1 MAENQVAKPIRAP
14 GSSVHILP
22 TPTAIDCFLGIIERY
37 YIARSHLGYY
47 NNVCVTATYS
57 IPPALLSSTLL
68 AADCS
73 TAAANL
79 TYQILA
85 QLNSQ
90 HPSLGISVLGAGT
103 QTPSWN
109 RLESIDLP
117 SLVTFA
123 EPDVSAEYLLKL
135 FNTPILGDDGTAPLW
150 RVLVI
155 PSPPDVTSG
164 TPEAPAPFH
173 LTIGFFYHHAIGDG
187 LSGAAVQIGIHRAI
201 IAALR
206 EPSSNPPTTVQ
217 PSSADLPP
225 SFETAVP
232 LSITAGGFMRALYET
247 VFPNRD
253 VWSGALITHSKPVVT
268 KMRQFTLSAAQAA
281 ALAARCRRHETS
293 VTALL
298 MVVIA
303 EVVAGK
309 TKGAK
314 GIDGNAAISL
324 RKFADG
330 VGAEDMGTYI
340 SAMSCLFFRSS
351 AKGKGRLGGGVEWEE
366 AKRVKGLLAK
376 RAGGTKNQF
385 TAFLKLIPNVVK
397 FLEGRPGQSRGKS
410 FEISNLGVVDFGREE
425 VEGGEESVGCERVVF
440 GQSANVMGAAY
451 SFSVATVKGGELNV
465 LLSWQKGV
473 VEERIANAVM
483 VELERWLTTEASKH
497 GATNGV

>member
-1 MAENQVAKPIRAP
+1 MAENQVAKPIR
-14 GSSVHILP
+14 
-22 TPTAIDCFLGIIERY
+22 TPGIIERY

-47 NNVCVTATYS
+47 NNVGVIATYT
-57 IPPALLSSTLL
+57 IPPALVSSALL
-68 AADCS
+68 ATDCS
-73 TAAANL
+73 TAVANL

-85 QLNSQ
+85 QLISQ

-109 RLESIDLP
+109 RLEGIDLP

-123 EPDVSAEYLLKL
+123 EPNASVEEHLIKL
-135 FNTPILGDDGTAPLW
+135 FNTAILGDDGTAPLW
-150 RVLVI
+150 RFLVI
-155 PSPPDVTSG
+155 PSPPVSAGG
-164 TPEAPAPFH
+164 TPEAPAPFR
-173 LTIGFFYHHAIGDG
+173 LTVGFFYHHAIGDG
-187 LSGAAVQIGIHRAI
+187 LSGAMVQTCIQRALLT
-201 IAALR
+201 ALS

-232 LSITAGGFMRALYET
+232 LSISAGGFLRALYET
-247 VFPNRD
+247 VLPNRD
-253 VWSGALITHSKPVVT
+253 IWSGALITHTQPVVT
-268 KMRQFTLSAAQAA
+268 KLRQFSLSAAQAA

-330 VGAEDMGTYI
+330 VGPEDMGTYI

-351 AKGKGRLGGGVEWEE
+351 PKGKGRLGDGVEWEE

-376 RAGGTKNQF
+376 GAGGTKNQF
-385 TAFLKLIPNVVK
+385 SAFLKLIPNVVK
-397 FLEGRPGQSRGKS
+397 FLEGKSGQSRGKS
-410 FEISNLGVVDFGREE
+410 FEISNLGMVDFGGEKVKE
-425 VEGGEESVGCERVVF
+425 GEESVRCKSVVF
-440 GQSANVMGAAY
+440 GQSANVIGAAY

-483 VELERWLTTEASKH
+483 VELERWLTAEASKH
-497 GATNGV
+497 GATDGV

>member
-1 MAENQVAKPIRAP
+1 MAENQVEKPIRAP
-14 GSSVHILP
+14 
-22 TPTAIDCFLGIIERY
+22 GIIERY

-47 NNVCVTATYS
+47 NNVGVTATYT
-57 IPPALLSSTLL
+57 IPPPLLSSTLL

-73 TAAANL
+73 AATANL

-85 QLNSQ
+85 QLIAQ
-90 HPSLGISVLGAGT
+90 QPSLGISVLGAGT

-109 RLESIDLP
+109 RLGSIDLP
-117 SLVTFA
+117 GLVTFA
-123 EPDVSAEYLLKL
+123 DPNVSVEEHLLKL
-135 FNTPILGDDGTAPLW
+135 FNTPILGDDGTTPLW

-155 PSPPDVTSG
+155 PSPPDSASVTPG
-164 TPEAPAPFH
+164 APAPFR

-187 LSGAAVQIGIHRAI
+187 LSGAAVQICIQRALL
-201 IAALR
+201 AALR
-206 EPSSNPPTTVQ
+206 EPLSNAPTTVQ

-225 SFETAVP
+225 AFETAVP
-232 LSITAGGFMRALYET
+232 LSISTGGFLRALYGT

-253 VWSGALITHSKPVVT
+253 IWSGAPITYSEPVVT
-268 KMRQFTLSAAQAA
+268 KMRQFSLSAAQAS
-281 ALAARCRRHETS
+281 ALAARCRRHETT

-314 GIDGNAAISL
+314 GIDGNTPISL

-351 AKGKGRLGGGVEWEE
+351 AKGKGRLGDGVEWEE
-366 AKRVKGLLAK
+366 AKRVKGLLEK
-376 RAGGTKNQF
+376 GAGSTKNQF
-385 TAFLKLIPNVVK
+385 SAFLKLIPNVVK
-397 FLEGRPGQSRGKS
+397 FLEGKAGQSRGKS
-410 FEISNLGVVDFGREE
+410 FEISNLGVVTFGKEE
-425 VEGGEESVGCERVVF
+425 LEEGETVGCESVSF
-440 GQSANVMGAAY
+440 GQSANVIGAAY
-451 SFSVATVKGGELNV
+451 SFSVATVKGGELNM
-465 LLSWQKGV
+465 LLTWQKGV

-483 VELERWLTTEASKH
+483 VELERWLTAEASKDV
-497 GATNGV
+497 ATNGV

>member
-14 GSSVHILP
+14 
-22 TPTAIDCFLGIIERY
+22 GIIERY

-68 AADCS
+68 VADCS

-85 QLNSQ
+85 QLISQ

-123 EPDVSAEYLLKL
+123 EPDVSVEEYLIKL

-155 PSPPDVTSG
+155 PSPPDATNG

-187 LSGAAVQIGIHRAI
+187 LSGAAVQIGIQRAL

-268 KMRQFTLSAAQAA
+268 KMRQFSLSAAQAA

-330 VGAEDMGTYI
+330 VGPEDMGTYI

-351 AKGKGRLGGGVEWEE
+351 AKGKGKLGGGVEWEE

-376 RAGGTKNQF
+376 GAGGTKNQF
-385 TAFLKLIPNVVK
+385 SAKLIPNVVK
-397 FLEGRPGQSRGKS
+397 FLEGKPGQSRGKS
-410 FEISNLGVVDFGREE
+410 FEVSNLGVVDFGRAE
-425 VEGGEESVGCERVVF
+425 VEGAEESVGCERVVF

-483 VELERWLTTEASKH
+483 VELERWLTAEASKH

>member
-14 GSSVHILP
+14 
-22 TPTAIDCFLGIIERY
+22 GIIERY

-85 QLNSQ
+85 QLISQ

-123 EPDVSAEYLLKL
+123 EPDVSVEEYLIKL

-155 PSPPDVTSG
+155 PSPPDAANG
-164 TPEAPAPFH
+164 TPEGPAPFR

-187 LSGAAVQIGIHRAI
+187 LSGAAVQIGIQRAL

-206 EPSSNPPTTVQ
+206 EPSSTPPTTVQ

-268 KMRQFTLSAAQAA
+268 KMRQFSLSAAQAA
-281 ALAARCRRHETS
+281 ALAARCKRHETS

-330 VGAEDMGTYI
+330 VGPEDMGTYI

-351 AKGKGRLGGGVEWEE
+351 AKGKGKLGGGVEWEE

-376 RAGGTKNQF
+376 GAGGTKNQF
-385 TAFLKLIPNVVK
+385 SAFLKLIPNVVK
-397 FLEGRPGQSRGKS
+397 FLEGKPGQSRGKS
-410 FEISNLGVVDFGREE
+410 FEVSNLGVVDFGRGE
-425 VEGGEESVGCERVVF
+425 VEGAEESVGCERVVF

>member
-14 GSSVHILP
+14 G
-22 TPTAIDCFLGIIERY
+22 IIERY
-37 YIARSHLGYY
+37 YIARSYLGYY
-47 NNVCVTATYS
+47 NNVGVIATYT
-57 IPPALLSSTLL
+57 IPAVLLSSALV
-68 AADCS
+68 AAGCS
-73 TAAANL
+73 AAVANL
-79 TYQILA
+79 TYQVLA
-85 QLNSQ
+85 QLISQ

-123 EPDVSAEYLLKL
+123 EDGASVEEYLIKL

-155 PSPPDVTSG
+155 PSPPDASHS

-187 LSGAAVQIGIHRAI
+187 LSGAVVQTCIQRALL
-201 IAALR
+201 AALR
-206 EPSSNPPTTVQ
+206 EPSSSPPTTVQ
-217 PSSADLPP
+217 PSRADLPP

-247 VFPNRD
+247 VFPARD
-253 VWSGALITHSKPVVT
+253 VWSGALITHSQPVVT
-268 KMRQFTLSAAQAA
+268 KLRQFSLSAAQAT
-281 ALAARCRRHETS
+281 ALAARCRRHETT

-309 TKGAK
+309 TKGSK

-330 VGAEDMGTYI
+330 VGPEDMGTYI
-340 SAMSCLFFRSS
+340 SAISCLFFRSS
-351 AKGKGRLGGGVEWEE
+351 PKGKGRLGGGVEWEE
-366 AKRVKGLLAK
+366 AKRVKALLAK
-376 RAGGTKNQF
+376 GAAGTKNQF
-385 TAFLKLIPNVVK
+385 SAFLKLVPNVVK
-397 FLEGRPGQSRGKS
+397 FLEGKPGQSRGKS
-410 FEISNLGVVDFGREE
+410 FEISNLGVVDFGGEE
-425 VEGGEESVGCERVVF
+425 LKGGKESVGCESVVF

-483 VELERWLTTEASKH
+483 VELERWLTAEASKH

>member
-1 MAENQVAKPIRAP
+1 MAENQVGKPIRAP
-14 GSSVHILP
+14 
-22 TPTAIDCFLGIIERY
+22 GIIERY

-47 NNVCVTATYS
+47 NNVGVTSTYT
-57 IPPALLSSTLL
+57 IPPALLSSALL

-73 TAAANL
+73 TAVANL
-79 TYQILA
+79 TYQVLS
-85 QLNSQ
+85 QLIAQ
-90 HPSLGISVLGAGT
+90 HPSLGISVLGAST

-117 SLVTFA
+117 SLVTFT
-123 EPDVSAEYLLKL
+123 EPGASVEEYLIKL
-135 FNTPILGDDGTAPLW
+135 FNTPILGDDGTSPLW
-150 RVLVI
+150 RALVI
-155 PSPPDVTSG
+155 PSPPVAANS
-164 TPEAPAPFH
+164 TPEAPAPFR

-187 LSGAAVQIGIHRAI
+187 LSGAAVQTCIQHALLR
-201 IAALR
+201 ALR
-206 EPSSNPPTTVQ
+206 EPVD
-217 PSSADLPP
+217 ADLPP
-225 SFETAVP
+225 AFETAVP
-232 LSITAGGFMRALYET
+232 LTITTGGFLCALYQT

-253 VWSGALITHSKPVVT
+253 VWSGALITKSQPVVT
-268 KMRQFTLSAAQAA
+268 KLRQFSLSAGQAA
-281 ALAARCRRHETS
+281 ALAARCKRHETS

-298 MVVIA
+298 MVVVA

-314 GIDGNAAISL
+314 GIDASAAISM

-340 SAMSCLFFRSS
+340 SAMSCLFFRSN
-351 AKGKGRLGGGVEWEE
+351 AKGKGRLGDGVEWEE

-376 RAGGTKNQF
+376 GAGGTKNQF
-385 TAFLKLIPNVVK
+385 SAFLKVIPNMMK
-397 FLEGRPGQSRGKS
+397 FLEGKPGQSREKS
-410 FEISNLGVVDFGREE
+410 FEISNLGVVDFGTEK
-425 VEGGEESVGCERVVF
+425 VDGGEESVRCESVVF
-440 GQSANVMGAAY
+440 GQSANVIGAAY

-483 VELERWLTTEASKH
+483 VELERWLTAEASKH